1 MRRANSVRLTLLLPA
16 LAAACA
22 GGVAHDARDADVVE
36 AVRAAYLLERR
47 VLDAQPRLHSRAA
60 VAEIYREGFSD
71 DLAEHLADLSW
82 SEPGRTVRAG
92 GFALEP
98 PTPITLVEVDRDE
111 ATVAFPTPIVQQLLW
126 EEKRYTTAT
135 LERRQGRWIIT
146 RSITSETKPPS
157 LGPP

>member
-1 MRRANSVRLTLLLPA
+1 VRLTLLLTA

-22 GGVAHDARDADVVE
+22 GGLAHDARDADVVE

-47 VLDAQPRLHSRAA
+47 VLDARPPLHSRAA
-60 VAEIYREGFSD
+60 VAQIYREGFSE
-71 DLAEHLADLSW
+71 DLAEHLAELSW
-82 SEPGRTVRAG
+82 SEPERVVKAG

-98 PTPITLVEVDRDE
+98 PAPIALVAVDRDE

-146 RSITSETKPPS
+146 RSITSEARPAS